1 MFQLINKIFRRGQ
14 QSASVEVKTVPLSEE
29 ISTNGR
35 KSDLYMPP
43 QLVVGSSQSI
53 GKQRDH
59 NEDALFSLN
68 IMKSDE
74 KSDSPFGIFIVA
86 DGMGGHQHGEVAS
99 SSAMRAM
106 SEYLIKKI
114 YSPLMGTRP
123 EALDEPLQEIMEY
136 GISEAQQAVLR
147 NAPGGG
153 TTITA
158 AIIIDEQL
166 TIAHV
171 GDSRAYLLTPGGQ
184 MKAISQ
190 DHSLV
195 QRLIDLGQLTEEEA
209 AVHPQRNVLYR
220 ALGQM
225 EPFHPDVRTF
235 TFPNNGILLLC
246 SDGLWGVVSE
256 STMFDIVMQ
265 NDNPTIAC
273 RKLVDAANEAGGP
286 DNITVILVKKIK

>member
-1 MFQLINKIFRRGQ
+1 
-14 QSASVEVKTVPLSEE
+14 VKTVPL
-29 ISTNGR
+29 TD
-35 KSDLYMPP
+35 DLNHSGKKNDYFSPP
-43 QLVVGSSQSI
+43 QLLVGSAQSV

-59 NEDALFSLN
+59 NEDALFCLN

-74 KSDSPFGIFIVA
+74 KSDTPFGIFIVA

-136 GISEAQQAVLR
+136 GINEAQQAVLR

-171 GDSRAYLLTPGGQ
+171 GDSRAYLMTPGGQ

-246 SDGLWGVVSE
+246 SDGLWGVVPE
-256 STMFDIVMQ
+256 STIFDLVME
-265 NDNPTIAC
+265 NESPTIASK
-273 RKLVDAANEAGGP
+273 KLVDAANEAGGP
-286 DNITVILVKKIK
+286 DNISVIIVKRVK

>member
-1 MFQLINKIFRRGQ
+1 MFQLINKIFRREQ
-14 QSASVEVKTVPLSEE
+14 QSSSVEVKTVPLSEE
-29 ISTNGR
+29 ISNNGK
-35 KSDLYMPP
+35 KSELYIPP
-43 QLVVGSSQSI
+43 QLLVGCSQSV

-59 NEDALFSLN
+59 NEDSLFCMN
-68 IMKSDE
+68 VMISDE
-74 KSDSPFGIFIVA
+74 KSDTPFGIFIVA

-99 SSAMRAM
+99 SVAMRAM
-106 SEYLIKKI
+106 SEHLLKKL
-114 YSPLMGTRP
+114 YSPLNGSRP
-123 EALDEPLQEIMEY
+123 EPLDEPLQEIMEY

-158 AIIIDEQL
+158 AVVIDEQL
-166 TIAHV
+166 TLAHV
-171 GDSRAYLLTPGGQ
+171 GDSRAYLMTPGGQ
-184 MKAISQ
+184 MKPISQ

-225 EPFHPDVRTF
+225 EPFHPDIGTF
-235 TFPNNGILLLC
+235 TFPNNGMLLLC

-256 STMFDIVMQ
+256 QVIFDIVMQ
-265 NDNPTIAC
+265 NDNPTTAC
-273 RKLVDAANEAGGP
+273 RKLVDAANDAGGP
-286 DNITVILVKKIK
+286 DNISVVLVKKIK

>member
-1 MFQLINKIFRRGQ
+1 MLQLINKIFRRGQ
-14 QSASVEVKTVPLSEE
+14 SSSIEVKTVPL
-29 ISTNGR
+29 TD
-35 KSDLYMPP
+35 DLNHSGKKNDYFSPP
-43 QLVVGSSQSI
+43 QLLVGSAQSV

-59 NEDALFSLN
+59 NEDALFCLN

-74 KSDSPFGIFIVA
+74 KSDTPFGIFIVA

-136 GISEAQQAVLR
+136 GINEAQQAVLR

-171 GDSRAYLLTPGGQ
+171 GDSRAYLMTPGGQ

-246 SDGLWGVVSE
+246 SDGLWGVVPE
-256 STMFDIVMQ
+256 STIFDLVME
-265 NDNPTIAC
+265 NESPTIASK
-273 RKLVDAANEAGGP
+273 KLVDAANEAGGP
-286 DNITVILVKKIK
+286 DNISVIIVKRVK

>member
-1 MFQLINKIFRRGQ
+1 MI
-14 QSASVEVKTVPLSEE
+14 
-29 ISTNGR
+29 
-35 KSDLYMPP
+35 
-43 QLVVGSSQSI
+43 VGSAQSV
-53 GKQRDH
+53 GKKRDH
-59 NEDALFSLN
+59 NEDALFCLN

-74 KSDSPFGIFIVA
+74 KLDTPFGIFIVA
-86 DGMGGHQHGEVAS
+86 DGMGGHQYGEVAS
-99 SSAMRAM
+99 SSAVRAM
-106 SEYLIKKI
+106 SEYLIKKL
-114 YSPLMGTRP
+114 YPPLMGTRP
-123 EALDEPLQEIMEY
+123 EVMDEPLQEIMEY
-136 GISEAQQAVLR
+136 GINEAQQAVLR

-158 AIIIDEQL
+158 AVILNEEL

-171 GDSRAYLLTPGGQ
+171 GDSRAYLMTPGGLMQ
-184 MKAISQ
+184 AISQ

-225 EPFHPDVRTF
+225 EPFHADIKTV

-246 SDGLWGVVSE
+246 SDGLWGVVSDSMIFE
-256 STMFDIVMQ
+256 IIKQ
-265 NDNPTIAC
+265 NENPTIAS

-286 DNITVILVKKIK
+286 DNISVILVKIIK